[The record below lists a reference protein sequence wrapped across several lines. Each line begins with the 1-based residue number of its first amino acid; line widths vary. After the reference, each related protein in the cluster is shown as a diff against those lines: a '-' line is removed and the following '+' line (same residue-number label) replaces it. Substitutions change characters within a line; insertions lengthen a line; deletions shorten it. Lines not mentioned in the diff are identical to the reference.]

1 MGEWILIN
9 TELILNLLAKDAL
22 AFLNAEPINVIKVF
36 TVGLV
41 GEEKLLLNIMNLI
54 LELTK
59 FGKVC
64 VNVVKILKIV
74 ILNIMVV
81 EE

>member
-1 MGEWILIN
+1 MGEWIQIN
-9 TELILNLLAKDAL
+9 TELISSLLAKDAL
-22 AFLNAEPINVIKVF
+22 AFLNAEPINAIKVF
-36 TVGLV
+36 IAGLV

-64 VNVVKILKIV
+64 VNVVKIPKII
-74 ILNIMVV
+74 ILNIMAV